1 MDNNMSEAIP
11 ATRKKSRRRNGD
23 GNTYRYK
30 NGWRTVISYKG
41 HTVTAM
47 GRSEQES
54 RRLAKAK
61 LAALPKFNTNLVP
74 GANKLSLASFLID
87 WLENKHK
94 QEIAMTTYRRYE
106 SLIRVHV
113 IPALGEIKLH
123 EVTKHHI
130 NGLMT
135 QMRANGQSNRSRQQT
150 RAILSAAFNDA
161 AEDDLVAINPV
172 KNSRP
177 IEVTSPQ
184 IHPFTLDE
192 VKHLLEST
200 QDSRMNARIRLAVIY
215 GLRQGEA
222 LGLQWKD
229 IDFEKGT
236 IFLWQQV
243 QKIGSE
249 FKFVR
254 LKSDA
259 SIRTLRL
266 DKETLDSL
274 KQHRVAQ
281 NAIRLRKGELW
292 QDNNLLFPG
301 ALGQPSDSGT
311 DHRQWCRALASANL
325 PIKRLHDARHTAG
338 TLLFDQGVD
347 IEVIRRFLGHS
358 SIVLTSK
365 TYVHHSARQI
375 EKASEVIDK
384 MMKGA

>member
-1 MDNNMSEAIP
+1 MTANTNN
-11 ATRKKSRRRNGD
+11 RKKSRRRNGD

-30 NGWRTVISYKG
+30 NGWRTVIEYKG
-41 HTVTAM
+41 QTVTGM

-61 LAALPKFNTNLVP
+61 LSALPAYNANLTP
-74 GANKLSLASFLID
+74 GANKLLFGSFLVD

-94 QEIAMTTYRRYE
+94 PEIAITTYRRYE

-113 IPALGEIKLH
+113 IPSLGELKLQA
-123 EVTKHHI
+123 VTKHHI
-130 NGLMT
+130 NSLMA
-135 QMRANGQSNRSRQQT
+135 QMKTNGQSDRSRQQT

-161 AEDDLVAINPV
+161 AKDDLVTINPV
-172 KNSRP
+172 KNSRQ
-177 IEVTSPQ
+177 IDVTSLQ

-192 VKHLLEST
+192 VKHLLAST
-200 QDSRMNARIRLAVIY
+200 QDPRMNARIRLAVIY

-229 IDFEKGT
+229 VDFEKGT

-249 FKFVR
+249 FKFVK

-259 SIRTLRL
+259 SVRTLKI

-274 KQHRVAQ
+274 KQHRVTQ
-281 NAIRLRKGELW
+281 NAIRLRQGELW

-301 ALGQPSDSGT
+301 AHGQPSDSGT
-311 DHRQWCRALASANL
+311 DHHQWCRALASANL

-358 SIVLTSK
+358 SIV
-365 TYVHHSARQI
+365 
-375 EKASEVIDK
+375 
-384 MMKGA
+384 